1 MTLETGTKKDFLNQG
16 KNFLL
21 AFSLIEIVL
30 VLALISVAST
40 LFVLNL
46 DSFVNRTG
54 SLTANEVLAEGIRYA
69 RMEASKR
76 QTITELMYDENSN
89 SIIIFAHSLPIHKL
103 KLGLAYSSSGSG
115 TIEFNLVSPA
125 EGFESFE
132 FSRNDGPKLERVQFS
147 PDRSSIPFIATIDD
161 GINAPEK
168 ILFDPFSHF
177 PRKTS
182 P

>member
-1 MTLETGTKKDFLNQG
+1 MTSETGTRNHFLNQG
-16 KNFLL
+16 NNSLL

-40 LFVLNL
+40 LFIFNF
-46 DSFVNRTG
+46 DRFIDRTE
-54 SLTANEVLAEGIRYA
+54 SLKANEVLSEGIRYA
-69 RMEASKR
+69 RMEASKK
-76 QTITELMYDENSN
+76 QTITELMYDESSG
-89 SIIIFAHSLPIHKL
+89 SIIIFAHSKPIHKIE
-103 KLGLAYSSSGSG
+103 LGIAYSSSGLG

-125 EGFESFE
+125 EGFGSIKFPK
-132 FSRNDGPKLERVQFS
+132 DQGPRLERVQFS
-147 PDRSSIPFIATIDD
+147 PDRSSTPFIVTIDD

-177 PRKTS
+177 PRRTT